1 MKRTF
6 VKKKKS
12 DVIHER
18 NDDLDINSNILT
30 HENEIQAEEIND
42 RDVFS
47 EDNSREVEMD
57 DEQLNTEKEG
67 HSNEIDDIDGNPDK
81 IDGSIDD
88 VGEQG
93 RNESENTI
101 VAVNESLCCVIL

>member
-12 DVIHER
+12 DVIHKR
-18 NDDLDINSNILT
+18 NDDLDINSNIVT
-30 HENEIQAEEIND
+30 QENELAEEIND

-47 EDNSREVEMD
+47 EDDSREVEMD

-101 VAVNESLCCVIL
+101 AAVNESLCCVIL